1 MPPKHAVVTGAGT
14 GIGGTLAQTLVENG
28 YNVTLMGRRLEVL
41 EHRAGI
47 INAKDQTQSISC
59 DVTTRT
65 SVDQAFTQAT
75 QRFGKVDV
83 LVNNA
88 GIAPTAPFHKLS
100 SEQWSSVM
108 AVNLD
113 GVFHCTQQV
122 LTAMRQQRSGRIINI
137 ASTAALRGY
146 AYVSAYTAAKHGV
159 LGLTRALALETA
171 SLGITVNAVCPGYT
185 DTQIIQTSIDQ
196 ISAKTGRSREQA
208 LAEFTKMNPQ
218 NRLITPE
225 EVAHT
230 VLWLCSELSSAITGQ
245 AISVSC
251 GEVM

>member
-1 MPPKHAVVTGAGT
+1 MPTKHAVVTGAGT
-14 GIGGTLAQTLVENG
+14 GIGGTLVQSLVDAS
-28 YNVTLMGRRLEVL
+28 YQVTLLGRRLEVL
-41 EHRAGI
+41 EARAAQI
-47 INAKDQTQSISC
+47 DAAEQTQCLSC
-59 DVTTRT
+59 DVTDEAN
-65 SVDQAFTQAT
+65 VGQAFNDAVNT
-75 QRFGKVDV
+75 FGTVDV

-88 GIAPTAPFHKLS
+88 GIAPTAPFHKLTS
-100 SEQWSSVM
+100 SQWSEVM

-113 GVFHCTQQV
+113 GVFHCTSAA
-122 LTAMRQQRSGRIINI
+122 LPAMREQKYGRIINI

-185 DTQIIQTSIDQ
+185 DTEIIRSSIEQ
-196 ISAKTGRSREQA
+196 ISAKTGRSPEQA
-208 LAEFTKMNPQ
+208 LYEFTKVNPQ
-218 NRLITPE
+218 NRLITPQ

-230 VLWLCSELSSAITGQ
+230 VMWLCSPGSDAITGQ
-245 AISVSC
+245 AISVSG

>member
-1 MPPKHAVVTGAGT
+1 MPLKHAVVTGAGT

-41 EHRAGI
+41 ENREKI

-59 DVTTRT
+59 DVTART

-75 QRFGKVDV
+75 QHFGQVDV

-122 LTAMRQQRSGRIINI
+122 LPAMRELRSGRIINI

-185 DTQIIQTSIDQ
+185 DTEIIQTSIDQ

-208 LAEFTKMNPQ
+208 LAEFTKTNPQ
-218 NRLITPE
+218 NRLITPA